1 ILRKIGNTY
10 DKTDA
15 TPCGPV
21 PLVFEFVLRV
31 QRTAE
36 RLDATT
42 QGVDPGALDTA
53 PLDAGHPV
61 LADVEPFCEVD
72 LDQGGLLTQFTQSVD
87 ENVFQHPTLVL
98 VHRFAIDGSFVQH
111 VPQAHAH
118 HRS

>member
-1 ILRKIGNTY
+1 MH
-10 DKTDA
+10 
-15 TPCGPV
+15 
-21 PLVFEFVLRV
+21 
-31 QRTAE
+31 RTAG
-36 RLDATT
+36 RFDATT
-42 QGVDPGALDTA
+42 QGIDLGVFGIVSV
-53 PLDAGHPV
+53 DAGHPV